1 MDKENK
7 VDKITLSIIT
17 TIQTVI
23 INEIGGLVYPHGK
36 SNKDILRQ
44 SSPYIKFLPII
55 SSIEFLGAC
64 YDELP
69 FDTTR
74 LGKED
79 IVEKRFNIAL
89 KNLFDK
95 KYLPFT
101 KADNDFYF
109 YKKLRCCM
117 IHQLR
122 PRKGIMF
129 TTRFESK
136 EDKTEHLKKE
146 KYVYLVLVLED
157 FYDDLKK
164 ASEKLIYQF
173 NNKKITN
180 KKGELAFIDII
191 NIN

>member
-1 MDKENK
+1 M
-7 VDKITLSIIT
+7 
-17 TIQTVI
+17 I
-23 INEIGGLVYPHGK
+23 INEIGGLIYPNGK
-36 SNKDILRQ
+36 SVNDIFKQ
-44 SSPYIKFLPII
+44 SSPYIKFFPII

-74 LGKED
+74 LNKED

-89 KNLFDK
+89 KNLFDN
-95 KYLPFT
+95 KYLPFA
-101 KADNDFYF
+101 KADSEFYF
-109 YKKLRCCM
+109 YKKLRCSM

-122 PRKGIMF
+122 PGIGIMF
-129 TTRFESK
+129 TTRLESK

-146 KYVYLVLVLED
+146 KNGYIILVLED

-180 KKGELAFIDII
+180 KKGELAFLEVRSG
-191 NIN
+191 N